1 MRKIYDAFHLV
12 INGES
17 STRYAPLI
25 VPGDANAPQPKY
37 YEYDEVIGKD
47 GRDRVFEN
55 VYKEYTDPYS
65 FYFLEEEK
73 GQWGNQ
79 WALLKQWL
87 YSFNVN
93 DQKIVFQE
101 STSLEWFKY
110 LSKVE
115 IESADRSVKKVG
127 IAKVN
132 FTFAPY
138 EYAIGGLYSYTLA
151 EIEYNSWYRC
161 EPMYILTNSN
171 TEKRNVMISI
181 SNDSGS
187 YDVSFEL
194 PGMSK
199 ANVSVRDAII
209 RCYKN
214 DGSIQ
219 VLSYVGNFK
228 NLVMEHGVNNIRATD
243 GINISVIPNW
253 RRL

>member
-25 VPGDANAPQPKY
+25 LPGEANAPQPKY

-55 VYKEYTDPYS
+55 VYNEYTDQYS

-87 YSFNVN
+87 YGFNTN
-93 DQKIVFQE
+93 DKKIVFQE

-138 EYAIGGLYSYTLA
+138 EYAIGGLYPYNLA

-161 EPMYILTNSN
+161 EPTYILANQDGTGKS
-171 TEKRNVMISI
+171 VMISM
-181 SNDSGS
+181 SNDVGDYEVTFS
-187 YDVSFEL
+187 L
-194 PGMSK
+194 PGLCE
-199 ANVSVRDAII
+199 AQVSVRDGVI
-209 RCYKN
+209 RCYK
-214 DGSIQ
+214 GGELES
-219 VLSYVGNFK
+219 VLSYTGNLK
-228 NLVMEHGVNNIRATD
+228 NLIMEHGVNVVTVTD
-243 GINISVIPNW
+243 GIDVSIIPNW